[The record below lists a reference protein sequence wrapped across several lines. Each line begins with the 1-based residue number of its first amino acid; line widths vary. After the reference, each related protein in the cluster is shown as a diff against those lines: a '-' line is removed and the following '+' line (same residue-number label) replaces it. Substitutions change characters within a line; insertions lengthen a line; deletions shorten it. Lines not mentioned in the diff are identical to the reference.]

1 MASVQGHVLTIVGDA
16 ESMYHRGIATTEKM
30 GKIGENWSQK
40 NYCDQFLVT
49 AIVVAACQY
58 TCRARELHNKG
69 QGFLNKI

>member
-1 MASVQGHVLTIVGDA
+1 MQGHVLTIVGDA
-16 ESMYHRGIATTEKM
+16 ESMYHHGIATTEKM

-49 AIVVAACQY
+49 AIVVLPVNTHAEQGSCII
-58 TCRARELHNKG
+58 KG